1 MAKNDRDYD
10 NVFKTLKVRDTRLF
24 IPVINDI
31 FGKNYPVDSPVA
43 LLTSEGQLV
52 TVGPEGEAEINNR
65 ETDMLLSVCGDLY
78 ILECQSYDDSNMA
91 IRIAEYGFISALNT
105 SDINDDRVV
114 LKLPEY
120 AVIYVKNGPQTP
132 EYTRVRMVNAK
143 GEYLDYDHKNVFIR
157 DISKEEIIEKRLLP
171 YIPFYVTR
179 YEKDLEAC
187 NTEKAVKDLKYLRD
201 SLLAMND
208 SGEIEYVELIRITE
222 YVNTIIMHITDGN
235 KAEREVTKVM
245 GGVVLEAPEK
255 KYIEKWQKEAREEGR
270 EEGVELGLEQANA
283 LTNILIA
290 AGRIEDLKRAAVDR
304 EYQKKLISEL
314 LP

>member
-52 TVGPEGEAEINNR
+52 TVGPEGEAAINNR

-78 ILECQSYDDSNMA
+78 ILECQSYDDSSMA

-222 YVNTIIMHITDGN
+222 YVNTIITHITDGN
-235 KAEREVTKVM
+235 IAEREVTKVM